1 MRVYWIGVFTAS
13 EGSVKK
19 RQRLSSTSFEDSQGT
34 YIPQI
39 AALDTFSTDHCRI
52 DVVVGTWFPD
62 RLKLAFS
69 RCVCQVYRLR
79 V

>member
-39 AALDTFSTDHCRI
+39 AALDTFSTNRCKI
-52 DVVVGTWFPD
+52 DIVVGTCFPD
-62 RLKLAFS
+62 RLNLFFS
-69 RCVCQVYRLR
+69 RCIGHLSL
-79 V
+79 